1 MTERRTPRC
10 AGLLVL
16 ALCLASSQALA
27 QGTSVLLGNVTD
39 TVTKRPVADVVVT
52 ATSPKL
58 QGEQAVVTDEDGN
71 YRIPQLPPGVYT
83 LRFEKEAF
91 KPYSRENIAL
101 RLDYSV
107 RVNVELIPESALTEE
122 IQVVAQAPTVDI
134 GSTSSGVNV
143 SESFVRNI
151 AVVAP
156 TGKGAA
162 SRSFESLAELA
173 PGANADTYGV
183 SVSGATSPENQYIVD
198 GISVNDPGFGIN
210 GTPLSVE
217 FIGEVN
223 VISGGYLPEYGRST
237 GGVVN
242 AVTKSGSNEF
252 HGSVFGNFSPGGL
265 SGSPTEIRQEA
276 GTISGRSSLWNLGD
290 VGAEL
295 GGPILKDKLWFY
307 VGVAPSFTRYQ
318 LERNLNALVLGENGE
333 LAQDERGFTQT
344 RPIEGTQ
351 KFYFADQKT
360 FQYIGKLTYLLNAD
374 HNVAV
379 TVTGSPSSSGGS
391 GKFSISE
398 RTGAPEVDRISGEY
412 GAIATQRS
420 NSSLDTSLKW
430 SSSFLEKRLL
440 FNATVGWHHQK
451 LSVRASDGTQGGTM
465 EGLAGIS
472 NVTWQRTTPS
482 QHSITEFESL
492 QDPSVCDSP
501 NPAISTLCPVL
512 SYLTGGPGRL
522 DDATLDRYQAK
533 AVGTYLVNAA
543 GQHVF
548 KAGID
553 LEQMVYDHT
562 RSVTGRTVLIESDEG
577 DYFYDYRQYG
587 YLVAPDQVMI
597 QDSQSPL
604 SKSNAA
610 GAFVQDS
617 WTMLDNT
624 ATLNLGLR
632 YDTQQLVGG
641 GKTALVLP
649 YQWSPRLGLIV
660 DPTRTGRM
668 KIFGSYAR
676 YYESVP
682 LDMVDRSF
690 PGEPGVRSSKDA
702 TKCDPRDP
710 EQQRGICQS
719 DEVRLRDQD
728 PLDANALWSTV
739 GAGAT
744 IVDPAIKPQ
753 STDEF
758 TVGGEYEVIA
768 NARVGLSYT
777 RRTLNIA
784 IEDMSRDDGATY
796 FIGNPGY
803 GFAKDFVKPKRNY
816 DGMTLFFQKNFSN
829 LWLAQVSYTW
839 SRLYGNYEG
848 LFRSD
853 TGQLDPNINSDFDLV
868 SLLPNRSGLL
878 PADRTHQLKAFGARE
893 FVLRPGLSLNLGL
906 SYRGSSGTPLSYLG
920 AHVDY
925 GAGQAYILP
934 RGTAGR
940 LPWVNRFD
948 SRLAVNYQLAKDITA
963 SVSLD
968 VFNVFNFQT
977 ATAYDQN
984 YTYSPVLPIVGGTRA
999 DLPGKVL
1006 DAETE
1011 EPIPDEAINKNF
1023 GKPTAYQAPRSFRFG
1038 ARVSF

>member
-1 MTERRTPRC
+1 MTDRRNLRL
-10 AGLLVL
+10 ARSLVL
-16 ALCLASSQALA
+16 ALALASTPALA
-27 QGTSVLLGNVTD
+27 QGTSVLVGTAVD
-39 TVTKRPVADVVVT
+39 AATKQPVADVVVT
-52 ATSPKL
+52 ATSPNL
-58 QGEQAVVTDEDGN
+58 QGEQVVVTDASGS

-83 LRFEKEAF
+83 LRFEKEAY
-91 KPYSRENIAL
+91 KPYARDGIIL
-101 RLDYSV
+101 RLDFSV
-107 RVNVELIPESALTEE
+107 RLNVELLPESVLGEE
-122 IQVVAQAPTVDI
+122 MVVVGQTPTVDI
-134 GSTSSGVNV
+134 GSTSTGVNV
-143 SESFVRNI
+143 SEAFVRNI

-162 SRSFESLAELA
+162 ARSFESLAELA

-198 GISVNDPGFGIN
+198 GLSVNDPGFGIN

-252 HGSVFGNFSPGGL
+252 HGSVFGNFTPGTLG
-265 SGSPTEIRQEA
+265 GNATEIRQEA
-276 GTISGRSSLWNLGD
+276 GTISGQASLWNLGD
-290 VGAEL
+290 IGVEL

-307 VGVAPSFTRYQ
+307 MGVAPSFTRYQ
-318 LERNLNALVLGENGE
+318 LERNLNALVLDSSGQPQ
-333 LAQDERGFTQT
+333 QDELGFTQT

-351 KFYFADQKT
+351 RLFFADQKS
-360 FQYIGKLTYLLNAD
+360 FQFIGKLTYLLNAD

-379 TVTGSPSSSGGS
+379 TVTGTPSSSGGS
-391 GKFSISE
+391 GRFAISE
-398 RTGAPEVDRISGEY
+398 RTGAPEVDRVAGEY
-412 GAIATQRS
+412 SAIATQRS
-420 NSSLDTSLKW
+420 TNSVDTSVKW

-440 FNATVGWHHQK
+440 FNATVGWHHQN
-451 LSVRASDGTQGGTM
+451 LSIRASDGTQGGTM
-465 EGLAGIS
+465 EGLAGVS
-472 NVTWQRTTPS
+472 NVTWQRTLPF

-492 QDPSVCDSP
+492 PDSSVCDSP
-501 NPAISTLCPVL
+501 NPEISTLCPVL
-512 SYLTGGPGRL
+512 SYVTGGPGRL
-522 DDATLDRYQAK
+522 DDATLDRFQGK
-533 AVGTYLVNAA
+533 AVGTFLVKAA
-543 GQHVF
+543 GQHVL

-553 LEQMVYDHT
+553 LEQMVFDHT

-577 DYFYDYRQYG
+577 DYFYDFRQYG
-587 YLVAPDQVMI
+587 YLVAPDQVII
-597 QDSQSPL
+597 QDAQSPL
-604 SKSNAA
+604 SKSNSA

-617 WTMLDNT
+617 WT
-624 ATLNLGLR
+624 TLNNAATINVGLR

-660 DPTRTGRM
+660 DPTRSGRM
-668 KIFGSYAR
+668 KLYGSYAR

-690 PGEPGVRSSKDA
+690 PGEPGVRSEKDSSR
-702 TKCDPRDP
+702 CDPRDVT
-710 EQQRGICQS
+710 QQRGVCQT
-719 DEVRLRDQD
+719 DEARRHAQD
-728 PLDANALWSTV
+728 PLDANAIWSTV

-758 TVGGEYEVIA
+758 VVGGEYEVLA
-768 NARVGLSYT
+768 NSRLGLSYT
-777 RRTLNIA
+777 RRSLNLA

-803 GFAKDFVKPKRNY
+803 GFAKDFVKPQRTYN
-816 DGMTLFFQKNFSN
+816 GVTLFFQKTFADF
-829 LWLAQVSYTW
+829 WLAQVSYTW
-839 SRLYGNYEG
+839 SRLAGNYEG
-848 LFRSD
+848 LFRTD

-893 FVLRPGLSLNLGL
+893 LVIRPDLSLNLGL
-906 SYRGSSGTPLSYLG
+906 SYRGSSGTPFSYLG

-934 RGTAGR
+934 RGVAGR
-940 LPWVNRFD
+940 LPWVHRFD
-948 SRLAVNYQLAKDITA
+948 SRLAVNYKVARDITA
-963 SVSLD
+963 SLSLD
-968 VFNVFNFQT
+968 VFNLFNFQT
-977 ATAYDQN
+977 ATAYDNN
-984 YTYSPVLPIVGGTRA
+984 YTYSPVLPIVGGTKA

-1006 DAETE
+1006 DAETG
-1011 EPIPDEAINKNF
+1011 EPIPEEAINKNF